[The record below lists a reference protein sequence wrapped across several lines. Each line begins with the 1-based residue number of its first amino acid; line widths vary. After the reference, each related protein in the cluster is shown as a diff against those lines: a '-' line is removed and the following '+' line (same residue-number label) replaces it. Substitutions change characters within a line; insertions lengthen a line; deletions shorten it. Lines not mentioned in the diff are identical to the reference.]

1 MLFRVPF
8 RSTMQDE
15 DAAQLRRGG
24 LTLNLHAKH
33 SAVKPPLGAAR
44 LDFETGL
51 FLVRGEAE
59 GEWALEGR
67 TWGSPP
73 PDAVARW
80 EHEAVF
86 IARQVDPGLRSRID
100 PSQTREE
107 AA

>member
-1 MLFRVPF
+1 
-8 RSTMQDE
+8 MQDE
-15 DAAQLRRGG
+15 DAAELRRNG

-33 SAVKPPLGAAR
+33 TAVKPPLGASR

-51 FLVRGEAE
+51 FLVRGESE

-73 PDAVARW
+73 PDAAARW

-86 IARQVDPGLRSRID
+86 IARQVDPGLRSRIA
-100 PSQTREE
+100 PPKPAE